1 MQIRAFTVPVS
12 DSGDM
17 QEDLN
22 RFLRGKRILEVCQHF
37 VADGPNRQWCFLV
50 KYLESDAKPASG
62 AAGRPIRTDYKDL
75 LDPVSFARFAR
86 LRAIRKKLSEEDG
99 IPAFAVFTDEQ
110 MAELAKQELFSPE
123 SMKQVRGIGE
133 GKTERY
139 AARIQK
145 LLEARGDETNGTSD

>member
-1 MQIRAFTVPVS
+1 MQIRVFTVPVS

-17 QEDLN
+17 QDDLN
-22 RFLRGKRILEVCQHF
+22 RFLRGKRILEVCQQF
-37 VADGPNRQWCFLV
+37 VADGPNSQWCFLV
-50 KYLESDAKPASG
+50 KYLESDVKPA
-62 AAGRPIRTDYKDL
+62 AVTAGRPLRIDYKDQ

-123 SMKQVRGIGE
+123 GMKQVRGIGE
-133 GKTERY
+133 GKAERY